1 MNRRIMDKMIMD
13 RIRMII
19 ERMIMGRIR
28 MIMNRRIMDSM
39 VLNKMI
45 MKGLS
50 MTR

>member
-1 MNRRIMDKMIMD
+1 MDK
-13 RIRMII
+13 
-19 ERMIMGRIR
+19 MIMGRIR

>member
-1 MNRRIMDKMIMD
+1 MIMD

-19 ERMIMGRIR
+19 ERMIMDKMIMGRIR

-45 MKGLS
+45 MKGY